1 MKSLSLPL
9 FNQTNTTMKITN
21 SILSIAMISMMI
33 SCNSD
38 DNTSNE
44 EGNSVELKNYS
55 VTPAFI
61 KPMSGFTSL
70 QTFALF
76 SSEDTFTES
85 PGYVFGGSADGS
97 GLFKNNDGTFTFL
110 VNNEDNF
117 AVSKIKF
124 NQKFKPV
131 AGEYVLNSNGSGNRL
146 CSATLVTPEIHGFG
160 PIFLTA
166 GESSSESQVMGL
178 TPYDTKANNSTP
190 RPITGFGRWS
200 AENAVPLPKQ
210 AYSGQ
215 TVVLLGD
222 DDSGTYGG
230 QLVLYKSTLGDLNS
244 GKVYVIKRTDG
255 VTNERTMT
263 ENTTYPV
270 QFVEITDAKTNTGL
284 QNNQAAQAANAIV
297 FGRVEDIDYRK
308 ENGKE
313 REVYFNVTGQDN
325 SGPNADNSRS
335 KYGRVYKLELDA
347 NNPLSGQ
354 LTLVLDGDNRTGKA
368 KQFQNVDN
376 ICVTK
381 NYVYLQ
387 EDSNG
392 YGDETHDAYIYQY
405 NIATKEL
412 KVVFE
417 LDHRRN
423 EPGNKYLSSG
433 SVFGSWE
440 YGALIDV
447 SETIGVPDTFM
458 LSIQSHSWKTDA
470 FKGVD
475 GGSIRPNENQG
486 SQVILIKGLPR

>member
-1 MKSLSLPL
+1 MSAALLGS
-9 FNQTNTTMKITN
+9 F
-21 SILSIAMISMMI
+21 IA
-33 SCNSD
+33 CNSD
-38 DNTSNE
+38 DDNTTNNE
-44 EGNSVELKNYS
+44 TNNPVVLKNHS
-55 VTPAFI
+55 ITPALLNAKTEFSSI
-61 KPMSGFTSL
+61 QLFS
-70 QTFALF
+70 LF
-76 SSEDTFTES
+76 SSEDTFSET
-85 PGYVFGGSADGS
+85 PGYVFAGSADGS
-97 GLFKNNDGTFTFL
+97 GLFKNSDGTYSFL

-124 NQKFKPV
+124 DASFKPV
-131 AGEYVLNSNGSGNRL
+131 GGEYILNSSGAGTRL
-146 CSATLVTPEIHGFG
+146 CSATLATPETHGFG
-160 PIFLTA
+160 PLFLTA
-166 GESSSESQVMGL
+166 GESDSESQVHGL

-190 RPITGFGRWS
+190 RPILGFGRWC
-200 AENAVPLPKQ
+200 AENAVPLSKN
-210 AYSGQ
+210 AFTGQ
-215 TVVLLGD
+215 TIVLLGD

-230 QLVLYKSTLGDLNS
+230 QLVMYKSTTGDLNN
-244 GKVYVIKRTDG
+244 GKVYVIKRTDN

-263 ENTTYPV
+263 ENNTYPV
-270 QFVEITDAKTNTGL
+270 QFVEITNAKTNTGL

-297 FGRVEDIDYRK
+297 FGRVEDIDYNK
-308 ENGKE
+308 TSGKE
-313 REVYFNVTGQDN
+313 REVYFNVTGQN
-325 SGPNADNSRS
+325 NTGVNADNSRS

-347 NNPLSGQ
+347 NNPLNGQ
-354 LTLVLDGDNRTGKA
+354 LTLVLDGDDRAGKA

-417 LDHRRN
+417 LDHKRT
-423 EPGNKYLSSG
+423 EPGDKYLSAS
-433 SVFGSWE
+433 SSKGSWE

-458 LSIQSHSWKTDA
+458 LSIQPHSWKKDA

-475 GGSIRPNENQG
+475 GGSLRPNENQG
-486 SQVILIKGLPR
+486 SQVVLIKGLPR

>member
-1 MKSLSLPL
+1 
-9 FNQTNTTMKITN
+9 MKITT
-21 SILSIAMISMMI
+21 SILSIAMISAMI

-38 DNTSNE
+38 DSPTPVGDTSPIQ
-44 EGNSVELKNYS
+44 LKNYS
-55 VTPAFI
+55 TTPALI
-61 KPMSGFTSL
+61 KTMPGFTNL
-70 QTFALF
+70 ETFALF
-76 SSEDTFTES
+76 SSEDTFTET

-124 NQKFKPV
+124 NENFKPV
-131 AGEYVLNSNGSGNRL
+131 GGEYVLNSNGAGNRM
-146 CSATLVTPEIHGFG
+146 CSATLVTPQIHGFG

-166 GESSSESQVMGL
+166 GESSSESQVMGV

-190 RPITGFGRWS
+190 RPIIGFGRWS
-200 AENAVPLPKQ
+200 SENAVPLPKE
-210 AYSGQ
+210 AYNGQ
-215 TVVLLGD
+215 TVVMIGD

-230 QLVLYKSTLGDLNS
+230 QLVMYKSTIGDLNN

-255 VTNERTMT
+255 ISNERTMT
-263 ENTTYPV
+263 ESTTYPV
-270 QFVEITDAKTNTGL
+270 QFVEIANAKTNTGL
-284 QNNQAAQAANAIV
+284 QNNQAAQAAGAIV

-308 ENGKE
+308 ETGKE

-325 SGPNADNSRS
+325 SGVNADNSRS
-335 KYGRVYKLELDA
+335 KYGRMYKLELDA

-354 LTLVLDGDNRTGKA
+354 LTLMLDGDNRAGKA
-368 KQFQNVDN
+368 KQFQNIDN

-387 EDSNG
+387 EDANG

-417 LDHRRN
+417 IDHKRN
-423 EPGNKYLSSG
+423 EPGNKYLSAG
-433 SVFGSWE
+433 STLGSWE

-458 LSIQSHSWKTDA
+458 LSIQSHTWKTDA

-475 GGSIRPNENQG
+475 GGSIRPTENQG
-486 SQVILIKGLPR
+486 SEVILIKGLPR

>member
-1 MKSLSLPL
+1 MKFTYALLSTSMLL
-9 FNQTNTTMKITN
+9 G
-21 SILSIAMISMMI
+21 LIA
-33 SCNSD
+33 CNSD
-38 DNTSNE
+38 EGTTNE
-44 EGNSVELKNYS
+44 PTNPVSLKNHS
-55 VTPAFI
+55 ITPILINA
-61 KPMSGFTSL
+61 KPEFSSL

-76 SSEDTFTES
+76 SSEDEFPETPDF
-85 PGYVFGGSADGS
+85 VFGGSADGS
-97 GLFKNNDGTFTFL
+97 GLFKNSDGTYSFL

-124 NQKFKPV
+124 DNTFKPV

-146 CSATLVTPEIHGFG
+146 CSATLATPETHGFG

-166 GESSSESQVMGL
+166 GESDSESQVHAI
-178 TPYDTKANNSTP
+178 TPYDTKANNATP
-190 RPITGFGRWS
+190 RPVLGFGRWS
-200 AENAVPLPKQ
+200 AENAVPLSKN

-230 QLVLYKSTLGDLNS
+230 QLVMYKSTTGDLNN
-244 GKVYVIKRTDG
+244 GKVYVIKRSDN
-255 VTNERTMT
+255 VTNERTMN
-263 ENTTYPV
+263 ENSSYPV
-270 QFVEITDAKTNTGL
+270 EFVEITNAKTNTGL
-284 QNNQAAQAANAIV
+284 QNNQAAQALNAIV

-308 ENGKE
+308 ESGKE
-313 REVYFNVTGQDN
+313 REIYFNVTGQNN
-325 SGPNADNSRS
+325 SGANADNSRS

-347 NNPLSGQ
+347 NNPLIGQ
-354 LTLVLDGDNRTGKA
+354 LTLILDGDNRTGKA
-368 KQFQNVDN
+368 KAFQNPDN

-381 NYVYLQ
+381 NFIYIQ

-417 LDHRRN
+417 LDHKRSD
-423 EPGNKYLSSG
+423 PTNKFLSATSNL
-433 SVFGSWE
+433 GSWE

-447 SETIGVPDTFM
+447 SETIGIPDTFM
-458 LSIQSHSWKTDA
+458 LSIQPHSWRTDA

-475 GGSIRPNENQG
+475 GGTIRPNENQG
-486 SQVILIKGLPR
+486 SQVVLIKGLPR

>member
-1 MKSLSLPL
+1 MKTLNVLMSAALLGS
-9 FNQTNTTMKITN
+9 F
-21 SILSIAMISMMI
+21 IA
-33 SCNSD
+33 CNSD
-38 DNTSNE
+38 DDNTTNNE
-44 EGNSVELKNYS
+44 TNNPVVLKNHS
-55 VTPAFI
+55 ITPALLNAKTEFSSI
-61 KPMSGFTSL
+61 QLFS
-70 QTFALF
+70 LF
-76 SSEDTFTES
+76 SSEDTFSET
-85 PGYVFGGSADGS
+85 PGYVFAGSADGS
-97 GLFKNNDGTFTFL
+97 GLFKNSDGTYSFL

-124 NQKFKPV
+124 DASFKPV
-131 AGEYVLNSNGSGNRL
+131 GGEYILNSSGAGTRL
-146 CSATLVTPEIHGFG
+146 CSATLATPETHGFG
-160 PIFLTA
+160 PLFLTA
-166 GESSSESQVMGL
+166 GESDSESQVHGL

-190 RPITGFGRWS
+190 RPILGFGRWC
-200 AENAVPLPKQ
+200 AENAVPLSKN
-210 AYSGQ
+210 AFTGQ
-215 TVVLLGD
+215 TIVLLGD

-230 QLVLYKSTLGDLNS
+230 QLVMYKSTTGDLNN
-244 GKVYVIKRTDG
+244 GKVYVLKRTND

-263 ENTTYPV
+263 ENNTYPV
-270 QFVEITDAKTNTGL
+270 QFVEITNAKTNTGL

-297 FGRVEDIDYRK
+297 FGRVEDIDYNK
-308 ENGKE
+308 TSGKE
-313 REVYFNVTGQDN
+313 REVYFNVTGQN
-325 SGPNADNSRS
+325 NTGVNADNSRS

-347 NNPLSGQ
+347 NNPLNGQ
-354 LTLVLDGDNRTGKA
+354 LTLVLDGDDRAGKA

-417 LDHRRN
+417 LDHKRT
-423 EPGNKYLSSG
+423 EPGDKYLSAS
-433 SVFGSWE
+433 SSKGSWE

-458 LSIQSHSWKTDA
+458 LSVQPHSWKKDA

-475 GGSIRPNENQG
+475 GGSLRPNENQG
-486 SQVILIKGLPR
+486 SQVVLIKGLPR